1 MPGDLVVELGL
12 LRFGDWFRSLGG
24 AVMRGGM
31 LRACF
36 CGLREAAGSHGAARQ
51 GQGFR
56 GTWHVPG
63 GSLSHG
69 AGDSLTGA
77 PAQEEGTLRGDARFS
92 FKRLLQEA
100 LFPGRTHERPTLN
113 PKKL

>member
-36 CGLREAAGSHGAARQ
+36 RGLREAAGSHGAARQ

-77 PAQEEGTLRGDARFS
+77 PAQEEGTLRGGGLFS
-92 FKRLLQEA
+92 LTVLFREA
-100 LFPGRTHERPTLN
+100 LFWKRETDAV
-113 PKKL
+113 